1 MTRPNECVRVC
12 EWDRDVPARATI
24 TIKTSR
30 TDCDNARRGLRNDRT
45 TLPPS
50 THSPVPRFVSAIYN
64 PRLRTERNKAAATSA
79 ISFLTLIIKECH
91 N

>member
-1 MTRPNECVRVC
+1 MC
-12 EWDRDVPARATI
+12 EWYRDVPARAAV

-50 THSPVPRFVSAIYN
+50 THSPSLPVPQFVSAIYN
-64 PRLRTERNKAAATSA
+64 PRLRGQRGTKPLQQVQSRS
-79 ISFLTLIIKECH
+79 
-91 N
+91 